1 MDLSHFTNVVKADI
15 KDAVTTVEAYP
26 KNLKIYA
33 GILCIL
39 VFILIG
45 LTIGKYNIS
54 SSDRAAISNIN
65 NELSKNK
72 TDYQQIVKKD
82 DAQINDNQK
91 QLDNSVKKYQ
101 SYKQKESKI
110 NDDIK
115 KIQSPKNMQ
124 ELRSRFASLGYK
136 PI

>member
-1 MDLSHFTNVVKADI
+1 MFVAAERSYDSSKDSHYT
-15 KDAVTTVEAYP
+15 
-26 KNLKIYA
+26 
-33 GILCIL
+33 CHC
-39 VFILIG
+39 
-45 LTIGKYNIS
+45 NIS
-54 SSDRAAISNIN
+54 CNICPSGEN
-65 NELSKNK
+65 GYDS
-72 TDYQQIVKKD
+72 QQIVKKD